1 MAYNIVT
8 KQTTLTVISRQ
19 VVFMFL
25 IEATLGGYKFK
36 DDCEVETAETQQLM
50 KQGTDLYWQG
60 TEKLVPWYDIYLNCG
75 AGLCVKS
82 SMCVVQ
88 FNINRYL
95 TFFWPCIIV

>member
-50 KQGTDLYWQG
+50 KQGTDLY
-60 TEKLVPWYDIYLNCG
+60 
-75 AGLCVKS
+75 
-82 SMCVVQ
+82 
-88 FNINRYL
+88 
-95 TFFWPCIIV
+95 